1 MQLQDVRL
9 SGNVFSASSV
19 SLLLRAVCTA
29 TSVVHTLVCNRTN
42 LKTAYEYPESL
53 LPDIRQARQMQFL
66 QMDDCGLG
74 CKSGLGLISMLM
86 QLPCVRTLSFQRN
99 NIDDSLGSKSLY
111 WLNSLSKALF
121 LENLLLSHNRLHDEA
136 VLYMINVGC
145 RFLRVF

>member
-1 MQLQDVRL
+1 MQLQEVRL
-9 SGNVFSASSV
+9 SGNVFSSV
-19 SLLLRAVCTA
+19 SVTLLLRAVCTA
-29 TSVVHTLVCNRTN
+29 TSAVHTLVCNRTN
-42 LKTAYEYPESL
+42 LNTPYEYPVSL
-53 LPDIRQARQMQFL
+53 LPDIRSARQMQFL

-74 CKSGLGLISMLM
+74 CKGGLGLIDMLM

-121 LENLLLSHNRLHDEA
+121 LEKLLLSHNRLHDEA